1 MQARELV
8 SILSKDVGTALTK
21 QELLETIN
29 RVQNEVFAETTQL
42 MRIKPDPFLTTVD
55 GTYSYVA
62 STGLFDSTDG
72 TKGTTQWDIRTV
84 KKIYSFD
91 NLDTSITWVGN
102 SDFNPGSY
110 RPNLIEYL
118 PSSTNTV
125 GTIDVIESLKADN
138 SDCKIIF
145 FEGNNPGDT
154 TITWRAQAY
163 RWPNQVTSPTTEL
176 EIPDDFADNL
186 YYWGVMKRV
195 QRAEYGRNDGP
206 VQQFEYYLKKFRSK
220 YNRAPA
226 QREDVC
232 YPRDF

>member
-8 SILSKDVGTALTK
+8 SILSKDVGTALTR

-55 GTYSYVA
+55 GEYSYVA
-62 STGLFDSTDG
+62 STSLFSSTDG
-72 TKGTTQWDIRTV
+72 TKGSTQWDIRTV
-84 KKIYSFD
+84 KKVYSFISD
-91 NLDTSITWVGN
+91 NSLNWVGT
-102 SDFNPGSY
+102 SGFGSGSY
-110 RPNLIEYL
+110 RPNLIEDL
-118 PSSTNTV
+118 PSSTNTIA
-125 GTIDVIESLKADN
+125 TIDLEISKKADN
-138 SDCKIIF
+138 NDCKIIF

-154 TITWRAQAY
+154 TITWRVEAY

-186 YYWGVMKRV
+186 YYWGVMKRI

-220 YNRAPA
+220 YNRAPS
-226 QREDVC
+226 QLEDIC

>member
-21 QELLETIN
+21 QALIETIN

-62 STGLFDSTDG
+62 STSLFDSTDG
-72 TKGTTQWDIRTV
+72 TKGSTQWDIRTI
-84 KKIYSFD
+84 KKLYSFKD
-91 NLDTSITWVGN
+91 LLTSGN
-102 SDFNPGSY
+102 STFNPGSY
-110 RPNLIEYL
+110 RPNKVEFL

-125 GTIDVIESLKADN
+125 GTIDVIESKKAN
-138 SDCKIIF
+138 NNDCKVIF
-145 FEGNNPGDT
+145 FEGNNPGAT
-154 TITWRAQAY
+154 TITWRAEAY
-163 RWPNQVTSPTTEL
+163 RWPTQVTTPGTEL

-186 YYWGVMKRV
+186 YYWGVMKRI

-220 YNRAPA
+220 YNRAPT